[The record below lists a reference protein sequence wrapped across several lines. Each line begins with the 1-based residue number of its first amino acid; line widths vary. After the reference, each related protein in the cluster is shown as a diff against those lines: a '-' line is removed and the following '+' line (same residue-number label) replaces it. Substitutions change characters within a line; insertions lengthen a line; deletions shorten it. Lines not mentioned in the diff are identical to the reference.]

1 MDMTG
6 IVRRIGTALLAAAL
20 GCAIAVAQG
29 WQHLGKLQR
38 VEKLKDGVELTAGAA
53 KVRLTAV
60 SAGAVLRGLGPDG
73 GFSQGFCGALVPS
86 PPPAERTTLNDAGQV
101 ADGVGELEPTL

>member
-53 KVRLTAV
+53 KEGGTVFPGGGVRVRLPPP
-60 SAGAVLRGLGPDG
+60 R
-73 GFSQGFCGALVPS
+73 GFSQDFFLALVQS
-86 PPPAERTTLNDAGQV
+86 PPPPPLHNPKKTNEKTKTPANKG
-101 ADGVGELEPTL
+101 

>member
-6 IVRRIGTALLAAAL
+6 IVPRIGTALLAAVL

-38 VEKLKDGVELTAGAA
+38 VEKLKDGVELTAGGA
-53 KVRLTAV
+53 KRGGTRLLGNGVRV
-60 SAGAVLRGLGPDG
+60 R
-73 GFSQGFCGALVPS
+73 
-86 PPPAERTTLNDAGQV
+86 PPPHRAFSPEFFLGLRPPPPPPPPPTPERIRGKRNTT
-101 ADGVGELEPTL
+101 

>member
-38 VEKLKDGVELTAGAA
+38 VEKLKDGVELTAGGG
-53 KVRLTAV
+53 KVGGTGFRDGVVRVRLAPH
-60 SAGAVLRGLGPDG
+60 GAFPKG
-73 GFSQGFCGALVPS
+73 SSWALVQS
-86 PPPAERTTLNDAGQV
+86 AEPPAFTLEEEPAEIRITAGN
-101 ADGVGELEPTL
+101 A

>member
-6 IVRRIGTALLAAAL
+6 IVPRIGTALLAAVL

-38 VEKLKDGVELTAGAA
+38 VEKLKDGVELTAGGA
-53 KVRLTAV
+53 KVRVTGLRDGVVRARL
-60 SAGAVLRGLGPDG
+60 APNGA
-73 GFSQGFCGALVPS
+73 FSQDSLWGVIPS
-86 PPPAERTTLNDAGQV
+86 PQAPAFNHEEHPEEKRNTAGNV
-101 ADGVGELEPTL
+101 V